1 MLNYFNR
8 EVSLIGLFSKA
19 HLSITIRDSYIRV
32 LVTPNH
38 EKKQVSFHQEIP
50 IDEGIIEDGMIIDQE
65 KLRMILM
72 NLVQENGWKGAT
84 VSFFVHDTH
93 VNIRKIQVPAEL
105 NEDEMESYILLNNES
120 TYRLPISNPV
130 IDCKVIQEK
139 DEMKEVLVFAF
150 PKDILDDYLTVFRD
164 CKLKPIVADL
174 SPLALHRLIENMNGN
189 NISDL
194 LLISIYIDAMTLTAM
209 TDGYPLFTRSI
220 SLNQIASQPTITDP
234 SNPWLGNSSNAQQ
247 VLENQIA
254 SVERFLNFYQY
265 TVHQGNRSIT
275 KLAIYSDHGGTAPLV
290 QILEN
295 TFSLPVVSLHSVT
308 EEVELPPQF
317 ADVLG
322 LVGRDV

>member
-50 IDEGIIEDGMIIDQE
+50 IDEGIIEDGMIINQE

-174 SPLALHRLIENMNGN
+174 SPLALLRLIENMNGN